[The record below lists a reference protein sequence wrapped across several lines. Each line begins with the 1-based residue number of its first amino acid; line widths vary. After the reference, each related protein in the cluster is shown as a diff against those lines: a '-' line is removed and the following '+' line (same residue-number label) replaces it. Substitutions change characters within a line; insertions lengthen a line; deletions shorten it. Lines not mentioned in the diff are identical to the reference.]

1 MVEAAAALVVDDV
14 RGVFGL
20 GDGDESQV
28 GAAGEPPADLAVEVL
43 DLAATLPPVSLPAER
58 IDRFLRDNP
67 SGLLWVTVGFA
78 SAFGLA
84 WLNERTRGRP
94 VRLLIGDTRT
104 GFANYSEA
112 DRRAAIR
119 FIQRPDVSVRNWYR
133 KHGGYRTAHAKT
145 WMVEPDP
152 NAGAAG
158 GVLVGSA
165 NLTRQGL
172 LHNVEMLTLADP
184 SEHRRLRAEIHD
196 VMDESWPIED
206 RLLGLLGVA
215 GAGSAGRKAGSA
227 PTRRYSE
234 VPLRSREHP
243 PRTGSR
249 QSHRESESRAGP
261 ELRRGVGMIAAGVVL
276 LFVLF
281 AIMGRSGDS
290 DPTDG
295 PESPAVDPS
304 PLPAPTSRTA
314 PDPRSGPEAT
324 TDSTVESPGDDS
336 PPPAVPTTL
345 ADRPEIQTSTPPEG
359 WTPEVGGTASSFG
372 EPDRDD
378 LQWVAWQP
386 NCQSCEAGATL
397 SWVGSYAYPFN
408 RPPVGFDR
416 PKLQSA
422 CLHRVRSGPL
432 IDWDRAITGDRV
444 ESLWID
450 GESVPTGSWWIG
462 GGDRNLMIPEPEP
475 FLELLHGAQQLR
487 VLTAGGLDATFI
499 VAGFLTTPVQP
510 NLDHCGHYA

>member
-1 MVEAAAALVVDDV
+1 
-14 RGVFGL
+14 
-20 GDGDESQV
+20 
-28 GAAGEPPADLAVEVL
+28 
-43 DLAATLPPVSLPAER
+43 
-58 IDRFLRDNP
+58 
-67 SGLLWVTVGFA
+67 
-78 SAFGLA
+78 
-84 WLNERTRGRP
+84 
-94 VRLLIGDTRT
+94 
-104 GFANYSEA
+104 
-112 DRRAAIR
+112 
-119 FIQRPDVSVRNWYR
+119 
-133 KHGGYRTAHAKT
+133 
-145 WMVEPDP
+145 
-152 NAGAAG
+152 
-158 GVLVGSA
+158 
-165 NLTRQGL
+165 
-172 LHNVEMLTLADP
+172 
-184 SEHRRLRAEIHD
+184 
-196 VMDESWPIED
+196 
-206 RLLGLLGVA
+206 
-215 GAGSAGRKAGSA
+215 
-227 PTRRYSE
+227 
-234 VPLRSREHP
+234 
-243 PRTGSR
+243 
-249 QSHRESESRAGP
+249 
-261 ELRRGVGMIAAGVVL
+261 MIAAGVVL

-314 PDPRSGPEAT
+314 PDPPSGPEAT